1 MYYDLF
7 KDREEAGAL
16 LAEKLVEY
24 ENTNSIILAIPR
36 GGVPVG
42 YVISQKLNLPM
53 DIILSKKIPHP
64 YNKELAIGAVTMDD
78 EIVDYYPNIS
88 KNYINSE
95 VSRIREVLKK
105 KLNLYVGNDKPL
117 DVKGK
122 NVILVDDGI
131 ATGNTV
137 LVSIKSLRKLKPAKI
152 IVAVPVLPYEDLKT
166 FQQEADEF
174 VYIEASNYFRG
185 VGAFYEHFEQVE
197 DDVVVEMLS
206 ATTSISD

>member
-16 LAEKLVEY
+16 LAEKLLEY

-42 YVISQKLNLPM
+42 YVISQKLNLPL

-64 YNKELAIGAVTMDD
+64 YNKELAIGAVTMDA

-105 KLNLYVGNDKPL
+105 KLNLYVKSTVMYLTLMPFCSLFLTCTLWSMPL
-117 DVKGK
+117 PLSQQLSKYPSFTSTEEY
-122 NVILVDDGI
+122 L
-131 ATGNTV
+131 
-137 LVSIKSLRKLKPAKI
+137 SSLAR
-152 IVAVPVLPYEDLKT
+152 
-166 FQQEADEF
+166 
-174 VYIEASNYFRG
+174 S
-185 VGAFYEHFEQVE
+185 
-197 DDVVVEMLS
+197 
-206 ATTSISD
+206 

>member
-7 KDREEAGAL
+7 KDREEAGLL
-16 LAEKLVEY
+16 LAEKLLEY
-24 ENTNSIILAIPR
+24 ENSNSIILAIPR

-42 YVISQKLNLPM
+42 YVISQKLNLPL
-53 DIILSKKIPHP
+53 DVILSKKIPHP
-64 YNKELAIGAVTMDD
+64 YNKELAIGAVTMDA

-95 VSRIREVLKK
+95 ISRIREVLVKK
-105 KLNLYVGNDKPL
+105 QKLFIGSDKPL

-137 LVSIKSLRKLKPAKI
+137 LVSIMSLRKLNPAKI
-152 IVAVPVLPYEDLKT
+152 IVAVPVLPYEDLKI
-166 FQQEADEF
+166 FQKEADEF

-185 VGAFYEHFEQVE
+185 VGAFYEHFEQV
-197 DDVVVEMLS
+197 DDDAVVEMLS

>member
-7 KDREEAGAL
+7 KDREEAGSL
-16 LAEKLVEY
+16 LAEKLLEY

-42 YVISQKLNLPM
+42 YVISQKLNLPL

-105 KLNLYVGNDKPL
+105 KLNLYVGNDNPL

-185 VGAFYEHFEQVE
+185 VGAFYEHFEQVD

-206 ATTSISD
+206 ATTPI

>member
-7 KDREEAGAL
+7 KDREEAGSL
-16 LAEKLVEY
+16 LAEKLLEY

-42 YVISQKLNLPM
+42 YVISQKLNLPL

-152 IVAVPVLPYEDLKT
+152 IVAVPVLPYEDLKI

-185 VGAFYEHFEQVE
+185 VGAFYEHFEQVD

-206 ATTSISD
+206 ATTPI

>member
-7 KDREEAGAL
+7 KDREEAGSL
-16 LAEKLVEY
+16 LAEKLLEY

-42 YVISQKLNLPM
+42 YVISQKLNLPL

-185 VGAFYEHFEQVE
+185 VGTFYEHFEQVD

-206 ATTSISD
+206 ATTPI

>member
-16 LAEKLVEY
+16 LAEKLLEY

-64 YNKELAIGAVTMDD
+64 YNKELAIGAVTMDA

-95 VSRIREVLKK
+95 ISRIREFLKK

-174 VYIEASNYFRG
+174 VYLEASNYFRG
-185 VGAFYEHFEQVE
+185 VGAFYEHFEQVD

-206 ATTSISD
+206 ATSPI

>member
-7 KDREEAGAL
+7 KDREEAGSL
-16 LAEKLVEY
+16 LAEKLLEY

-64 YNKELAIGAVTMDD
+64 YNKELAIGAVSMDD

-95 VSRIREVLKK
+95 ISRIREVLKK
-105 KLNLYVGNDKPL
+105 KQQLFVGNDKPL

-152 IVAVPVLPYEDLKT
+152 IVAVPVLPYEDLKI

-185 VGAFYEHFEQVE
+185 VGAFYEHFEQVD

>member
-7 KDREEAGAL
+7 KDREEAGSL
-16 LAEKLVEY
+16 LAEKLLEY

-42 YVISQKLNLPM
+42 YVISQKLNLPL

-185 VGAFYEHFEQVE
+185 VGAFYEHFEQVD

-206 ATTSISD
+206 ATTPI

>member
-7 KDREEAGAL
+7 KDREEAGLL
-16 LAEKLVEY
+16 LAEKLLEY
-24 ENTNSIILAIPR
+24 ENSNSIILAIPR

-42 YVISQKLNLPM
+42 YVISQKLNLPL
-53 DIILSKKIPHP
+53 DVILSKKIPHP
-64 YNKELAIGAVTMDD
+64 YNKELAIGAVTMDA

-95 VSRIREVLKK
+95 ISRIREVLVKK
-105 KLNLYVGNDKPL
+105 QKLFNGNDKPL

-137 LVSIKSLRKLKPAKI
+137 LVSIMSLRKLNPAKI
-152 IVAVPVLPYEDLKT
+152 IVAVPVLPYEDLKI
-166 FQQEADEF
+166 FQKEADEF

-185 VGAFYEHFEQVE
+185 VGAFYEHFEQV
-197 DDVVVEMLS
+197 DDDAVVEMLS
-206 ATTSISD
+206 ATTTISD

>member
-7 KDREEAGAL
+7 KDREEAGLL
-16 LAEKLVEY
+16 LAEKLLEY
-24 ENTNSIILAIPR
+24 ENSNSIILAIPR

-42 YVISQKLNLPM
+42 YVISQKLNLPL
-53 DIILSKKIPHP
+53 DVILSKKIPHP
-64 YNKELAIGAVTMDD
+64 YNKELAIGAVTMDA

-95 VSRIREVLKK
+95 ISRIREVLVKK
-105 KLNLYVGNDKPL
+105 QKLFIGNDKSL

-137 LVSIKSLRKLKPAKI
+137 LVSIMSLRKLNPAKI
-152 IVAVPVLPYEDLKT
+152 IVAVPVLPYEDLKI
-166 FQQEADEF
+166 FQKEADEF

-185 VGAFYEHFEQVE
+185 VGAFYEHFEQV
-197 DDVVVEMLS
+197 DDDAVVEMLS
-206 ATTSISD
+206 ATTTISD

>member
-7 KDREEAGAL
+7 KDREEAGLL
-16 LAEKLVEY
+16 LAEKLLEY
-24 ENTNSIILAIPR
+24 ENSNSIILAIPR

-42 YVISQKLNLPM
+42 YVISQKLNLPL
-53 DIILSKKIPHP
+53 DVILSKKIPHP
-64 YNKELAIGAVTMDD
+64 YNKELAIGAVTMDA

-95 VSRIREVLKK
+95 ISRIREVLVKK
-105 KLNLYVGNDKPL
+105 QKLFNGNDKPL

-137 LVSIKSLRKLKPAKI
+137 LVSIMSLRKLNPAKI
-152 IVAVPVLPYEDLKT
+152 IVAVPVLPYEDLKI
-166 FQQEADEF
+166 FQKEADEF
-174 VYIEASNYFRG
+174 LYIEASNFFRG
-185 VGAFYEHFEQVE
+185 VGAFYEHFEQV
-197 DDVVVEMLS
+197 DDDAVVEMLS
-206 ATTSISD
+206 ATTTISD

>member
-16 LAEKLVEY
+16 LAEKLLEY

-64 YNKELAIGAVTMDD
+64 YNKELAIGAVTMDA

-95 VSRIREVLKK
+95 ISRIREVLKK
-105 KLNLYVGNDKPL
+105 KQQLFVGNDKPL

-137 LVSIKSLRKLKPAKI
+137 LVSIMSLRKLNPAKI
-152 IVAVPVLPYEDLKT
+152 IVAVPVLPYEDLKI
-166 FQQEADEF
+166 FQREADEF

-185 VGAFYEHFEQVE
+185 VGAFYEHFEQV
-197 DDVVVEMLS
+197 DDAVVVEMLN

>member
-7 KDREEAGAL
+7 KDREEAGSL
-16 LAEKLVEY
+16 LAEKLLEY

-42 YVISQKLNLPM
+42 YVISQKLNLPL

-174 VYIEASNYFRG
+174 VYNEASNYFRG
-185 VGAFYEHFEQVE
+185 VGAFYEHFEQVD

-206 ATTSISD
+206 ATTPI

>member
-1 MYYDLF
+1 
-7 KDREEAGAL
+7 
-16 LAEKLVEY
+16 
-24 ENTNSIILAIPR
+24 
-36 GGVPVG
+36 
-42 YVISQKLNLPM
+42 
-53 DIILSKKIPHP
+53 
-64 YNKELAIGAVTMDD
+64 MDD

-185 VGAFYEHFEQVE
+185 VGAFYEHFEQVD

-206 ATTSISD
+206 ATTPI

>member
-7 KDREEAGAL
+7 KDREDAGVL
-16 LAEKLVEY
+16 LAEKLREY

-42 YVISQKLNLPM
+42 YVISQKLNLPL

-64 YNKELAIGAVTMDD
+64 YNKELAIGAVTMDA

-95 VSRIREVLKK
+95 ISRIREVLKK
-105 KLNLYVGNDKPL
+105 KQKMFIGNYKPL
-117 DVKGK
+117 DIEGK

-137 LVSIKSLRKLKPAKI
+137 LVSIMSLRKLKPAKI

-166 FQQEADEF
+166 FQREADEF

-185 VGAFYEHFEQVE
+185 VGAFYEHFEQV
-197 DDVVVEMLS
+197 DDDSVVEMLG
-206 ATTSISD
+206 ATTTI

>member
-7 KDREEAGAL
+7 KDREEAGSL
-16 LAEKLVEY
+16 LAEKLLEY

-42 YVISQKLNLPM
+42 YVISQKLNLPL

-64 YNKELAIGAVTMDD
+64 YNKELAIEAVTMDD

-152 IVAVPVLPYEDLKT
+152 IVAVPVLPYDDLKT

-174 VYIEASNYFRG
+174 IYIEASNYFRG
-185 VGAFYEHFEQVE
+185 VGAFYEHFEQVD

-206 ATTSISD
+206 ATTPI

>member
-7 KDREEAGAL
+7 KDREEAGLL
-16 LAEKLVEY
+16 LAEKLLEY
-24 ENTNSIILAIPR
+24 ENSNSIILAIPR

-42 YVISQKLNLPM
+42 YVISQKLNLPL
-53 DIILSKKIPHP
+53 DVILSKKIPHP
-64 YNKELAIGAVTMDD
+64 YNKELAIGAVTMDA

-95 VSRIREVLKK
+95 ISRIREVLVKK
-105 KLNLYVGNDKPL
+105 QKLFNGNDKPL

-137 LVSIKSLRKLKPAKI
+137 LVSIMSLRKLNPAKI
-152 IVAVPVLPYEDLKT
+152 IVAVPVLPYEDLKI
-166 FQQEADEF
+166 FQKEADEF

-185 VGAFYEHFEQVE
+185 VGAFYEHFEQV
-197 DDVVVEMLS
+197 DDDAVVEMLS

>member
-16 LAEKLVEY
+16 LAEKLLEY
-24 ENTNSIILAIPR
+24 ENTNSIILAIPK

-152 IVAVPVLPYEDLKT
+152 IVAVPVLPYEDLKI

-185 VGAFYEHFEQVE
+185 VGAFYEHFEQVD

>member
-7 KDREEAGAL
+7 KDREEAGSL
-16 LAEKLVEY
+16 LAEKLLEY

-42 YVISQKLNLPM
+42 YVISQKLNLPL

-105 KLNLYVGNDKPL
+105 KLNFYVGNDKPL

-185 VGAFYEHFEQVE
+185 VGAFYEHFEQVD

-206 ATTSISD
+206 ATTPI

>member
-16 LAEKLVEY
+16 LAEKLMEY

-78 EIVDYYPNIS
+78 EIVDYYLNIS
-88 KNYINSE
+88 KNYIISE
-95 VSRIREVLKK
+95 ISRIREVLKK
-105 KLNLYVGNDKPL
+105 KQKLFVGNDKPL
-117 DVKGK
+117 DIEGK

-137 LVSIKSLRKLKPAKI
+137 LVSIMSLRKLNPAKI
-152 IVAVPVLPYEDLKT
+152 IVAVPVLPYEDLKI
-166 FQQEADEF
+166 FQREADEF

-185 VGAFYEHFEQVE
+185 VGAFYEHFEQVD